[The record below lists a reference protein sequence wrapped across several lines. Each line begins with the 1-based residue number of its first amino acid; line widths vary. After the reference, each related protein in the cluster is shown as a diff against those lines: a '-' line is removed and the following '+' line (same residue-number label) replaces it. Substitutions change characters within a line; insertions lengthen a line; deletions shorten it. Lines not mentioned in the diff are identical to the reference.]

1 MWLRLWNKAE
11 GSLLQWYGQ
20 CSHILDNNHS
30 ELKKY
35 DHCNWPI
42 RRKHSTEPCNNTQQC
57 YSKTTVGPL
66 HHNPKANTTPCTQI
80 LVKPLWTIGLCHIQ
94 QSAKLRCTY
103 GIPDTSQLPASQPI
117 TDVLPI
123 QLKLCF
129 WKCRLLWQKIT
140 GHLYHPKVIMGDWNR
155 SFSNVI

>member
-11 GSLLQWYGQ
+11 GSGINLKEFILLKWYGQ

-30 ELKKY
+30 ELKY

-57 YSKTTVGPL
+57 YGKTTHGPL
-66 HHNPKANTTPCTQI
+66 HTKAQSQYYALHSDT
-80 LVKPLWTIGLCHIQ
+80 VKPLWTMGLCHIQ
-94 QSAKLRCTY
+94 QSAKLWCTY

-123 QLKLCF
+123 PSNLCF

-140 GHLYHPKVIMGDWNR
+140 GHLYHP
-155 SFSNVI
+155 